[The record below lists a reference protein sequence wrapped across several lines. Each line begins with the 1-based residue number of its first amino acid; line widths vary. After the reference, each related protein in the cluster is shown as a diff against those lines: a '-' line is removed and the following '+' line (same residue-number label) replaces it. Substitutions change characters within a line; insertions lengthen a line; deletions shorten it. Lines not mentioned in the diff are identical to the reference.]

1 MIAGSLVIDGIE
13 QLYIQQHGRTLN
25 VIRMEDDNHKMSF
38 LHDEL
43 LVMFKKYQY
52 RDMKVGKRLLGDEKH
67 KGVRYTS

>member
-43 LVMFKKYQY
+43 LVMFKK
-52 RDMKVGKRLLGDEKH
+52 K
-67 KGVRYTS
+67 TI

>member
-43 LVMFKKYQY
+43 LVMFKKKTIQ
-52 RDMKVGKRLLGDEKH
+52 
-67 KGVRYTS
+67 RYESRQKAAR